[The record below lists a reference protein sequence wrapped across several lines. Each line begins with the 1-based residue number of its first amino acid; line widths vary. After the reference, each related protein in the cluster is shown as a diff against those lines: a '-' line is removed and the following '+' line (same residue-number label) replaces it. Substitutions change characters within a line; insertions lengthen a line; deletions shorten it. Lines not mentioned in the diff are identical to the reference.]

1 MPISSP
7 GLGSGL
13 DVNSIITKLMALESR
28 PLNNLKTQQT
38 GLGNQISA
46 MGKVKSAIAALQ
58 TASKAISSSS
68 SLYSFKGSLAD
79 TTIGTVTTDST
90 AIPGSYSIEV
100 EQLAKAHK
108 LRSATGID
116 PSAGGTLTIEL
127 GSTAGGS
134 FVANSGTSPVTVTI
148 NAGATLTDV
157 AKAINGAN
165 AGVGA
170 AVING
175 QGGQQLVLTSNN
187 TGETYQ
193 MRIASTISGLA
204 FNPDS
209 PATPGN
215 LSQIDNGQN
224 AILKVDGITVANT
237 SSNTV
242 SNAITGITLN
252 LTKANLGTPT
262 TLTVANDSSGLQSKA
277 EAFVKAYNDARS
289 TMKSLSQY
297 DPTGKNTGVLNGDST
312 LTSALNQLRN
322 ALSTVPGGVDS
333 SLQYLHSIGI
343 QSQSDGSLKLDSSAL
358 QSAMNKNF
366 AGVATTLAAYGTA
379 FDTLTTNMLSTDGL
393 ISTRTEGLSTSSS
406 RINDRIDTMGRQLA
420 LVEKR
425 YRAQFTALDVMM
437 GKFSTTS
444 SYLSQQLSA
453 LSK

>member
-148 NAGATLTDV
+148 NAGAIADRLI
-157 AKAINGAN
+157 ASAR
-165 AGVGA
+165 
-170 AVING
+170 
-175 QGGQQLVLTSNN
+175 QLV
-187 TGETYQ
+187 
-193 MRIASTISGLA
+193 
-204 FNPDS
+204 DS
-209 PATPGN
+209 
-215 LSQIDNGQN
+215 Q
-224 AILKVDGITVANT
+224 
-237 SSNTV
+237 
-242 SNAITGITLN
+242 
-252 LTKANLGTPT
+252 
-262 TLTVANDSSGLQSKA
+262 
-277 EAFVKAYNDARS
+277 
-289 TMKSLSQY
+289 
-297 DPTGKNTGVLNGDST
+297 
-312 LTSALNQLRN
+312 
-322 ALSTVPGGVDS
+322 
-333 SLQYLHSIGI
+333 
-343 QSQSDGSLKLDSSAL
+343 
-358 QSAMNKNF
+358 
-366 AGVATTLAAYGTA
+366 
-379 FDTLTTNMLSTDGL
+379 
-393 ISTRTEGLSTSSS
+393 
-406 RINDRIDTMGRQLA
+406 RQA
-420 LVEKR
+420 
-425 YRAQFTALDVMM
+425 
-437 GKFSTTS
+437 
-444 SYLSQQLSA
+444 
-453 LSK
+453 